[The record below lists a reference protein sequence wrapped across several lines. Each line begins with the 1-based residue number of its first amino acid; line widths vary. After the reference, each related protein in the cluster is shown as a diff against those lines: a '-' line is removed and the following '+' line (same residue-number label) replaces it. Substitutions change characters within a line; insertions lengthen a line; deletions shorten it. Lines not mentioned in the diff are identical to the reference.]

1 MWPLTIKKN
10 HIDKLELR
18 KIIFSNKI
26 EKKLEDLLYPFLE
39 IELKKFETI
48 NYKEDILVYDVP
60 LIYET
65 KQKKGM
71 IKFY

>member
-1 MWPLTIKKN
+1 M
-10 HIDKLELR
+10 
-18 KIIFSNKI
+18 
-26 EKKLEDLLYPFLE
+26 E

-65 KQKKGM
+65 KTEKRYDKILLAHCS
-71 IKFY
+71 IKTQEREF